1 MAHHIGLSY
10 LEYSEDVFNLFF
22 KQGKRVFKAV
32 KKKKMLS
39 AAKLNWMNQQHTFK
53 RWG

>member
-32 KKKKMLS
+32 KKKKNAFSSQVELDES
-39 AAKLNWMNQQHTFK
+39 ATYI
-53 RWG
+53 